1 VSENEAGT
9 PPDVRGRLG
18 HLAAALSPGER
29 LAAIGALAIPLTFL
43 FPWYG
48 FKLGSP
54 LSSTA
59 IASFGWGH
67 LALLTTGAAALLVVL
82 MPHLGRAIPRPLERG
97 ALVITAG
104 VWACVILAY
113 LMADP
118 PDLLVGI
125 NAIGGVRLRYGIFAA
140 AAAAIAIVVG
150 GARMRG
156 ERPDSP

>member
-1 VSENEAGT
+1 MSENETGA
-9 PPDVRGRLG
+9 PPDVRGRLSQVA
-18 HLAAALSPGER
+18 LALTPGER
-29 LAAIGALAIPLTFL
+29 LAAIGALAIPVTFL

-59 IASFGWGH
+59 IESFGFGH
-67 LALLTTGAAALLVVL
+67 LALVTTAAAALFVVL
-82 MPHLGRAIPRPLERG
+82 MPHIGRTIPRPLEPG

-104 VWACVILAY
+104 VWACIILAF

-140 AAAAIAIVVG
+140 AVGAIAIVVG
-150 GARMRG
+150 GVRIRA
-156 ERPDSP
+156 ERSHAS

>member
-1 VSENEAGT
+1 VSENDA
-9 PPDVRGRLG
+9 PSPADLRGRLSEVALG
-18 HLAAALSPGER
+18 LSPGER
-29 LAAIGALAIPLTFL
+29 LAAIGALAIPVTFL

-59 IASFGWGH
+59 IESFGFGH
-67 LALLTTGAAALLVVL
+67 LALLTTAAAALFVVVI
-82 MPHLGRAIPRPLERG
+82 PHFGRAIPRPLERG
-97 ALVITAG
+97 ALVVAAG
-104 VWACVILAY
+104 VWACVILAF

-140 AAAAIAIVVG
+140 AGAAIAIVVG
-150 GARMRG
+150 GVRMRA
-156 ERPDSP
+156 ERSQPE

>member
-1 VSENEAGT
+1 MTENPAGA
-9 PPDVRGRLG
+9 PPDLRGRLAN
-18 HLAAALSPGER
+18 LARALSPGER
-29 LAAIGALAIPLTFL
+29 LAAIGALAIPVTFL

-59 IASFGWGH
+59 IESFGFGH
-67 LALLTTGAAALLVVL
+67 LALLTTAAAALFVVVARHVARPL
-82 MPHLGRAIPRPLERG
+82 PRPLEPG

-104 VWACVILAY
+104 VWACIILAF

-140 AAAAIAIVVG
+140 AAGAIAIVVG
-150 GARMRG
+150 GVRMRA
-156 ERPDSP
+156 ERSQPS